1 MSRAF
6 QALFGIP
13 DAFGSIPL
21 PGRTDAWLL
30 ASALE
35 IHGLPRDDAHVL
47 TFRDAYLRDLA
58 LELAQPPPADAPN
71 GILPGVRPLLE
82 TLASRHTVHL
92 GLLTGNYELAAR
104 MKLEH
109 FDLWRYFSSPPL
121 GAFGDHTLDRNLLLP
136 RVMAQVAASGGP
148 FVTPTDAV
156 VIGDTPLDVAVAKH
170 GGARSVAVATGNHSA
185 DALRATGADVVFEDL
200 SNTHAVLACLIA

>member
-6 QALFGIP
+6 HELFGIA

-58 LELAQPPPADAPN
+58 RELEQPPPSDALN
-71 GILPGVRPLLE
+71 GVLPGVCPLLE
-82 TLASRHTVHL
+82 TLASRDTVHL
-92 GLLTGNYELAAR
+92 GLLTGNYEVAAR

-109 FDLWRYFSSPPL
+109 FDLSRYFSSPAF

-136 RVMAQVAASGGP
+136 RAIAQVAASGGP
-148 FVTPTDAV
+148 SVTPADAV
-156 VIGDTPLDVAVAKH
+156 VIGDTPFDVAVAKH
-170 GGARSVAVATGNHSA
+170 GGARSVAVATGSHSA
-185 DALRATGADVVFEDL
+185 EALRASGADVVFEDL
-200 SNTHAVLACLIA
+200 SDTPAVLACLIT

>member
-6 QALFGIP
+6 QELFGIP

-35 IHGLPRDDAHVL
+35 IHGLPRDDAHVVP
-47 TFRDAYLRDLA
+47 FRETYLRDLA
-58 LELAQPPPADAPN
+58 LELEQAPPADAPN
-71 GILPGVRPLLE
+71 GILPGVRPLLDA
-82 TLASRHTVHL
+82 LASRDMVRL
-92 GLLTGNYELAAR
+92 GLLTGNYEVAAR
-104 MKLEH
+104 LKLQR

-136 RVMAQVAASGGP
+136 SAIAQVAAFGGQP
-148 FVTPTDAV
+148 VAPSDAV
-156 VIGDTPLDVAVAKH
+156 VVGDTPFDVAVAKY
-170 GGARSVAVATGNHSA
+170 GGARSVAVATGSHRVN
-185 DALRATGADVVFEDL
+185 ALRASGADVVFEDL
-200 SNTHAVLACLIA
+200 SDTAAVLACLIT

>member
-6 QALFGIP
+6 QELFGIP

-35 IHGLPRDDAHVL
+35 IHGLPCDDAHVL

-82 TLASRHTVHL
+82 TLASRDIVHL
-92 GLLTGNYELAAR
+92 GLLTGNYEVAAR

-109 FDLWRYFSSPPL
+109 FDLWRYFSSPL
-121 GAFGDHTLDRNLLLP
+121 IGAFGDHTLDRNLLLP
-136 RVMAQVAASGGP
+136 KVVAQLAASGGP
-148 FVTPTDAV
+148 FVAPPDAV
-156 VIGDTPLDVAVAKH
+156 VIGDTPFDVAVAKH
-170 GGARSVAVATGNHSA
+170 GGARSVAVATGSHTA

-200 SNTHAVLACLIA
+200 SDTPAVLEWLIV